1 MDEQQ
6 AWPEYNGRPTVYL
19 DQNVIDLAVK
29 QRDPA
34 FFSQFSKDFQIVY
47 SDHTLREIQRSG
59 QPDKFLEVLS
69 KFNAMILK
77 HDVDSAFQPTGQMWL
92 ASTSPVAA
100 FEQYLA
106 TAPLFDQMLASAHQ
120 TTLKMFGGRK
130 DNSFQDIAV
139 EQVEAF
145 KGLMKM
151 VADGAAAVAD
161 THPELVAAANQYID
175 ITQREYEK
183 ATQLSAQEMSK
194 HIDESGAK
202 SGIQGYRDAVGAGPV
217 QLNNIEAPDV
227 IKKIW
232 AIYQNLEGYKDRG
245 FTIENFL
252 GISFSP
258 IHDRELHRFEKVTNI
273 YNLLNV
279 IGYKPDSRLD
289 KDNRQIASISDA
301 AHASTAMFTNVL
313 LSRDAAF
320 VSKVRAIYEYLDIRT
335 EVGLVT
341 VQGERIVITA

>member
-6 AWPEYNGRPTVYL
+6 EWPMYNGRPTVYF

-34 FFSQFSKDFQIVY
+34 FFTQFSKDFQIVY
-47 SDHTLREIQRSG
+47 SDHTLREIKRSG

-69 KFNAMILK
+69 RFNAMILK
-77 HDVDSAFQPTGQMWL
+77 HDVDSAFQPTGQMFL
-92 ASTSPVAA
+92 ASTPPVAA
-100 FEQYLA
+100 FEQYVA
-106 TAPLFDQMLASAHQ
+106 TAPFFDQMLASAHQ

-130 DNSFQDIAV
+130 DNSFEDIAA
-139 EQVEAF
+139 EQTEAF

-151 VADGAAAVAD
+151 VADGAAALAD
-161 THPELVAAANQYID
+161 THPELVAAADQYIE
-175 ITQREYEK
+175 ITQRAYEK
-183 ATQLSAQEMSK
+183 ATQLSAQEMTK

-202 SGIQGYRDAVGAGPV
+202 SGIQGYREAVGAGPV
-217 QLNNIEAPDV
+217 QLNNIEAPNV

-232 AIYQNLEGYKDRG
+232 ARYQNLDGYKDRG

-252 GISFSP
+252 GISASP
-258 IHDRELHRFEKVTNI
+258 IHGRELYRFEKVTSI
-273 YNLLNV
+273 YNVLNV
-279 IGYKPDSRLD
+279 IGYNPDSRLD
-289 KDNRQIASISDA
+289 KENRHIASISDA
-301 AHASTAMFTNVL
+301 AHASTAIFTNVL
-313 LSRDAAF
+313 LSGDAAF

-341 VQGERIVITA
+341 VQGERVLITT